1 MCILFG
7 VQGKENALFSAVS
20 CLWKFQA
27 MVFIALL
34 LFTFAY
40 IFSIIGVM
48 FLQEGYTKES
58 VTSLNYPKSFR

>member
-1 MCILFG
+1 
-7 VQGKENALFSAVS
+7 
-20 CLWKFQA
+20 

-58 VTSLNYPKSFR
+58 VTSLNYPKSFRLVFFQ